1 MTSTKVSIQ
10 AGAGCAM
17 AFSSLG
23 RADTTPYATS
33 QPFLKPIPVER
44 QPTPPASGLVPFGGR
59 PRLDG
64 ARRCT
69 RQCLSGLQPQL
80 LAGAVN
86 IGLLLDP
93 HPQVLLSPFHVIQQR
108 HHHLPPL
115 SLLNCFQGCPVA
127 KGRECHVYPVAPV
140 GVQHLLDVLLH
151 LGRDV
156 YTSHLVLV
164 LAPWG
169 PLG

>member
-23 RADTTPYATS
+23 RADTTPSATS

-59 PRLDG
+59 PRLDD

-69 RQCLSGLQPQL
+69 RQCLSGLQPQVC
-80 LAGAVN
+80 AVAVHR
-86 IGLLLDP
+86 GLRLDP
-93 HPQVLLSPFHVIQQR
+93 QPQVLLAPFPAIQQR
-108 HHHLPPL
+108 HHPLPPL
-115 SLLNCFQGCPVA
+115 SLVHCFQS
-127 KGRECHVYPVAPV
+127 APQP
-140 GVQHLLDVLLH
+140 GTKERKPF
-151 LGRDV
+151 LG
-156 YTSHLVLV
+156 
-164 LAPWG
+164 
-169 PLG
+169 